1 MSDPAD
7 LRLRRMLDMHALLFD
22 VASEIG
28 PGYDLEGVLR
38 QVLMAMRRLID
49 FRGGSIAL
57 IEGDVLRLAATD
69 PEVSPEVMAARL
81 PLGQGLAGRAAATG
95 EAVVSGNL
103 DEDPRVVPELRR
115 LGSNAGIVSYLAVP
129 LVCLGEVT
137 GVLQVD
143 SGEVDAFDA
152 DDLTVLQGLGVLV
165 AGSIESARRNDAVAE
180 LERLRLD
187 FLNRTAHELRT
198 PVTILEGFAE
208 LARNRNG
215 GLEPEEALE
224 RIETTVARLRH
235 LVEETLDV
243 VGLEA
248 GTRRPVIGRLDLRE
262 AVQAAIDGL
271 PHEVDVTI
279 DESVGVEVNTD
290 AAAVGKILRI
300 LLDNVAKYARRATV
314 HARQD
319 GPTTTLVVDDEG
331 PGIPEKLRPKLF
343 ERFSRG
349 GDHGVGG
356 LGLGL
361 ALARQL
367 AATLEASLAYEP
379 LPDGSRF
386 TLTLRDRRLGLAP

>member
-38 QVLMAMRRLID
+38 QVLMAMRRLVD